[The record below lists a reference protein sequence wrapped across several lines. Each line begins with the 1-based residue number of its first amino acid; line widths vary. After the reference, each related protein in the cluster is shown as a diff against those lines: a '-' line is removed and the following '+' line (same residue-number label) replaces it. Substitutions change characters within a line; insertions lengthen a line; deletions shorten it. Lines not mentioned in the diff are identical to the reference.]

1 MTEQTTT
8 ADPMTLTWTVDMTT
22 VIGMR
27 WEWDQDGETSHEV
40 KETLGDRVAEILADR
55 IYQARRHDD
64 SEYWTSQAVKEAV
77 DRAISE
83 RVEAAMSRS
92 VTPTDEFGQPKG
104 ALTTMGDIITG
115 RLAAWFKENAPSRD
129 SYNSYGSRTTNL
141 QALLDDAVKKGIR
154 EDADKAVKAAKA
166 EIVSVLQKQAVQVMT
181 ETMAR
186 AVGAK

>member
-1 MTEQTTT
+1 MTEQTPT

-27 WEWDQDGETSHEV
+27 WEWDQDGESRHEV
-40 KETLGDRVAEILADR
+40 KETLGDRVAELLADR

-64 SEYWTSQAVKEAV
+64 EYWSSRAVKEAV

-83 RVEAAMSRS
+83 RVEAAMTRS

-104 ALTTMGDIITG
+104 APTTMGDIITG
-115 RLAAWFKENAPSRD
+115 RLSAWFKENAPSRD
-129 SYNSYGSRTTNL
+129 SYSSYGSRQTNL

-166 EIVSVLQKQAVQVMT
+166 EIVSVLQKQAAQVMT
-181 ETMAR
+181 EMMAR